1 MRQVHN
7 QVLTLAYCSGRSG
20 SRVEE
25 TVTSRDLV
33 HKSQLLARN
42 RIKEATARGSGA
54 AARSSR
60 AAAGFNG
67 GGTAVARGGGGV
79 LLGQA
84 LEFHFGPGPRCYSED
99 PEYLSLL
106 VFGEGEGER
115 KVVAVAGVESMFD
128 RMDGECWGLKGTA
141 VGATEKSDRSILIG
155 T

>member
-60 AAAGFNG
+60 AAAGFDG

-79 LLGQA
+79 LLGQGSLVGKEKYVA
-84 LEFHFGPGPRCYSED
+84 APERRVSAAYPAYLRNSFSEAESD
-99 PEYLSLL
+99 
-106 VFGEGEGER
+106 GGGGG
-115 KVVAVAGVESMFD
+115 GVN
-128 RMDGECWGLKGTA
+128 
-141 VGATEKSDRSILIG
+141 V
-155 T
+155 